1 MASSSRILLPFAL
14 WPESPPSL
22 SVSSLFINFAS
33 DDLITGTN
41 DGFIVCWKIL
51 SDHQKIIPRLMLI
64 GHTNQVAFIVASLST
79 HQIEQFVSI
88 SDNDGY
94 VIKQSFQWDGITQF
108 FPSHFELGYEI

>member
-88 SDNDGY
+88 SDNDGE
-94 VIKQSFQWDGITQF
+94 IKLWNNQDGHCIEHIRTNLKHRSVQ
-108 FPSHFELGYEI
+108 